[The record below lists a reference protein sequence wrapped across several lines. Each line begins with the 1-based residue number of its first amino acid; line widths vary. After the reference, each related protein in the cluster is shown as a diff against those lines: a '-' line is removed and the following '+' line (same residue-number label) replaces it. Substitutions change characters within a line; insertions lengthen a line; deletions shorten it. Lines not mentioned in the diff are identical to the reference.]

1 MLIEI
6 DIDAIDSCATSE
18 PKPQDGED
26 LCCADGCG
34 ITTPRAM
41 WAARSTEIND
51 KKGTLR
57 INAVR
62 VWVSNCCRAG
72 LFFYRDSD
80 GRTRDCE

>member
-1 MLIEI
+1 MLLEI
-6 DIDAIDSCATSE
+6 DMDSHDGATKE
-18 PKPQDGED
+18 PVALEGEQ

-34 ITTPRAM
+34 ATSARSI

-51 KKGTLR
+51 RRGTMKVK
-57 INAVR
+57 AVR

-80 GRTRDCE
+80 GSTRDCE

>member
-1 MLIEI
+1 
-6 DIDAIDSCATSE
+6 
-18 PKPQDGED
+18 
-26 LCCADGCG
+26 
-34 ITTPRAM
+34 M

-51 KKGTLR
+51 ARGTLKVE
-57 INAVR
+57 AVR

>member
-1 MLIEI
+1 MLLEI
-6 DIDAIDSCATSE
+6 DMDSRDGATKE
-18 PKPQDGED
+18 PIPQVGEE

-34 ITTPRAM
+34 VTTARRM

-51 KKGTLR
+51 ARGTLKVD
-57 INAVR
+57 AVR

-80 GRTRDCE
+80 ASTRDCE

>member
-1 MLIEI
+1 MLLEI
-6 DIDAIDSCATSE
+6 DMDSHDGATKE
-18 PKPQDGED
+18 PVALEGEQ

-34 ITTPRAM
+34 ATSARSI

-51 KKGTLR
+51 RRGTMKVK
-57 INAVR
+57 AVR

-80 GRTRDCE
+80 GTTRDCE

>member
-1 MLIEI
+1 MLLEI
-6 DIDAIDSCATSE
+6 DIFSRDGATKE
-18 PKPQDGED
+18 PIAQDGEA

-34 ITTPRAM
+34 VTAARPM

-51 KKGTLR
+51 ARGTLKVE
-57 INAVR
+57 AVR